1 MLTIVY
7 ERNTAE
13 EPVWLSVICMPH
25 SVPVAPVNTSVL
37 SMRTSDLTHSILSN
51 LSDLEV
57 LDLLMSVMLLSI
69 CIVVGFYS
77 KFIAAYSLSQ
87 PCSLCCSV
95 IHYPLP

>member
-1 MLTIVY
+1 M
-7 ERNTAE
+7 A
-13 EPVWLSVICMPH
+13 VICMPH

-69 CIVVGFYS
+69 CIVVGVYS
-77 KFIAAYSLSQ
+77 SLFPLTALQFMLQCYSLS
-87 PCSLCCSV
+87 PSLGIVNV
-95 IHYPLP
+95 ILKIHVTFE